1 MTKEEA
7 IVLLN
12 IYGKAWI
19 TRNPDLIVSIF
30 TENAT
35 YDDPKE
41 QKVIGRE
48 AIRQYWITKVLGQQS
63 DISFELENV
72 WIDNDTV
79 IAEWYAEFND
89 TKRNLR
95 IKMWEIA
102 VFGTETGKFSSI
114 REYYK
119 TEKIML

>member
-1 MTKEEA
+1 MTKDTA
-7 IVLLN
+7 IKLLN

-19 TRNPDLIVSIF
+19 TRDPDLIVSIF
-30 TENAT
+30 TDNAT

-48 AIRQYWITKVLGQQS
+48 AIKQYWISKVFGEQS
-63 DISFELENV
+63 DISFDLQNV
-72 WIDNDTV
+72 WVDTDTV

-102 VFGTETGKFSSI
+102 VFGVESDKFNSI

-119 TEKIML
+119 TEKIPL